1 LTAKTS
7 PDWIEVARE
16 TVAVEPWPMLWP
28 LVQSILQSW
37 QMKLCFAGCIL
48 LLLAKV
54 PFYIENVEGYLKVS
68 WDNALNKSV
77 RRIEIVMVL
86 TALAA

>member
-1 LTAKTS
+1 
-7 PDWIEVARE
+7 
-16 TVAVEPWPMLWP
+16 
-28 LVQSILQSW
+28 
-37 QMKLCFAGCIL
+37 MKLCFVGCIL

-77 RRIEIVMVL
+77 RRIEIVVVV